1 MSISSVGTNSYLDI
15 NGLTSPS
22 ASKASAVNVPDAL
35 APTSTSQTESST
47 SGIAGNNSELSS
59 AVRQA
64 LAQLN
69 AGAGLSSLLTSD
81 SQQPAS
87 DFMSNL
93 INSLPGLSSSSSSS
107 ANSLSDLF
115 GNSFDPAPAPITLD
129 QSSSTIK
136 LQTSIQNLIT
146 QLDGNSSINNLFGSD
161 SDSNTSSGLQNLQQ
175 SFNTLLTASNGNPT
189 QTTLQSFL
197 KTVATNIESSASI
210 GNLFDASA

>member
-22 ASKASAVNVPDAL
+22 TSKASTVN
-35 APTSTSQTESST
+35 APAASAPASASPTDTSA

-69 AGAGLSSLLTSD
+69 AGAGLSGLLTPD

-93 INSLPGLSSSSSSS
+93 ISSLPGLSSSGSSSS
-107 ANSLSDLF
+107 NSLSDLF
-115 GNSFDPAPAPITLD
+115 GTSSDPAPAPITLD

-136 LQTSIQNLIT
+136 LQTSIQNLIS
-146 QLDGNSSINNLFGSD
+146 QLDGNGNTDNLLGLS

-175 SFNTLLTASNGNPT
+175 SFNTLLTASNGNPS

-197 KTVATNIESSASI
+197 KTVAVNIESSVSI
-210 GNLFDASA
+210 GNLFDVSA